1 MKVCYLSVDEN
12 NESYVKKID
21 IESPTDYELKVS
33 EMPDKIIKDSI
44 FKALKNNE
52 NGGKDF
58 GQTIDE
64 VYVNWL
70 VYYKDKSGE
79 ILRSTI
85 GEVKNGK

>member
-79 ILRSTI
+79 IQRSTI

>member
-70 VYYKDKSGE
+70 VYYKDKNEE